1 MYFIGV
7 DPSESSDNRSNVF
20 AADIIYLLSEVK
32 QQVENTKLAGKIQ
45 ANISWVYQSEK
56 PRSQRH
62 VTQDLQAVSECDN
75 PLCSH
80 LQFSFV
86 KPRFS
91 PAVTTERQLFGWE
104 PLFIFTIQKLGS
116 GSLQNGS
123 HLVLGLWS
131 RSWSTP
137 FKLGVEEFLP
147 VFVGLQLISHSKT
160 CGQRPQVNSPCHP
173 IKNHQ
178 KLLQ

>member
-7 DPSESSDNRSNVF
+7 DPSESSDNRPNDF

-80 LQFSFV
+80 LQ
-86 KPRFS
+86 
-91 PAVTTERQLFGWE
+91 L
-104 PLFIFTIQKLGS
+104 LLLNLGS
-116 GSLQNGS
+116 RPRSPPSVSFLGGSPYSSL
-123 HLVLGLWS
+123 L
-131 RSWSTP
+131 
-137 FKLGVEEFLP
+137 
-147 VFVGLQLISHSKT
+147 SK
-160 CGQRPQVNSPCHP
+160 N
-173 IKNHQ
+173 
-178 KLLQ
+178 